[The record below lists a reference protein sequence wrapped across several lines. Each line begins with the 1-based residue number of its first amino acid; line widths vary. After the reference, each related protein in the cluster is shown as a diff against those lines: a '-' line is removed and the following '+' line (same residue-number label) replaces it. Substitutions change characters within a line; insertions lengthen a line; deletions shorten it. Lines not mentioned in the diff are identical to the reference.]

1 MPPTLRSK
9 APSRA
14 RAAAAGARAVV
25 ARGAAVGL
33 VAIATIL
40 AAGPARADDVNRVVL
55 RVNDRIATLYDFE
68 QRKADMQA
76 QLLHQQDMP
85 LEQRREVLNHLGT
98 TVFRDM
104 FEELLLMSR
113 ADQADVKISA
123 EDIASSISRMRENYK
138 LDTDEQFQAA
148 LAQSGMT
155 LDQLRDQVRRN
166 LTMQTVISREVQ
178 AKIEIDEEVLRRYYR
193 DHPQEFQVPEQ
204 VRLQE
209 LVVLDDSKLSEDERV
224 QLAAALRK
232 ELIAGRPLAELAAE
246 NAKTG
251 ATSGLIDIGWVAK
264 GDLSAD
270 LEKAV
275 WDLKPGE
282 VSEPVASRGGLHLV
296 TLLERRAATLRPFT
310 EVADE
315 IRGKERERLF
325 ADKYKE
331 YLDRL
336 EREAYVQLDPPPEAK
351 DFRAADVGSGELAP
365 SLEKATAG
373 AEKAGDEKAA
383 ETKKGDATATPAAAD
398 AGVPD
403 AASPSPSSSPTPPPS
418 PTTPPSPPPSTP

>member
-1 MPPTLRSK
+1 VPPTLRSK

-14 RAAAAGARAVV
+14 RAAAAGARA
-25 ARGAAVGL
+25 AITRGAAIGL
-33 VAIATIL
+33 VALVAIL
-40 AAGPARADDVNRVVL
+40 AAGPAGADDVNRVVL

-85 LEQRREVLNHLGT
+85 LEQRRDVLNHLGT

-104 FEELLLMSR
+104 FEEMLLMSR

-123 EDIASSISRMRENYK
+123 ADIASSISRMRENYK

-148 LAQSGMT
+148 LAQSGMN
-155 LDQLRDQVRRN
+155 LDQLSDQVRRN

-232 ELIAGRPLAELAAE
+232 ELIAGRPLADLAAE

-373 AEKAGDEKAA
+373 AEKAAEAKKDDASAA
-383 ETKKGDATATPAAAD
+383 PAAAD

-403 AASPSPSSSPTPPPS
+403 AASPAPSSPATPPPS